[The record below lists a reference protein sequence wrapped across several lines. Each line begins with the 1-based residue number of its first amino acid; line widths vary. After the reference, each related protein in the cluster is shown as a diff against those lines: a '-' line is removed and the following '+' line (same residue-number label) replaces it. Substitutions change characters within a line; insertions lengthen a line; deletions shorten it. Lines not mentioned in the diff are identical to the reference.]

1 VVNYATLFKLFFK
14 SRNKRTSEAGG
25 ERLRT
30 VLLSLHQDM
39 MKRGISHTSVSF
51 IILLRAL
58 NDQKLYNEA
67 LALYSKY
74 FESSH
79 PPPFQLDPT
88 IVDLTLKAAR
98 SANNM
103 TVFNQLLEMML
114 KSHEQGSN
122 TQLRPSVYTFNIAID
137 ACKDNI
143 EEAKKLLEKMLNP
156 PYSLTPD
163 LVTLNTLLAVC
174 RNGKRP
180 DVALSVCKNMFSRFR
195 VQPDTLTFTIL
206 LQLKDDL
213 AYFESVFEEMQKRK
227 IALDHRLFNLVVA
240 ELVGN
245 RQIERLEKFLNTV
258 TDKFGLDPPVRE
270 LVEHAKFAPYIKQML
285 YEPKYLPHFSR
296 KASEELYAASST
308 PPSK

>member
-1 VVNYATLFKLFFK
+1 M
-14 SRNKRTSEAGG
+14 
-25 ERLRT
+25 
-30 VLLSLHQDM
+30 LLSLHQDM
-39 MKRGISHTSVSF
+39 MKRGINHTSVSF

-58 NDQKLYNEA
+58 NDQKLFDEA
-67 LALYSKY
+67 IALYSKY
-74 FESSH
+74 FESSQ
-79 PPPFQLDPT
+79 PPPFPLDPT

-114 KSHEQGSN
+114 KSHENGSN
-122 TQLRPSVYTFNIAID
+122 AHLRPSVYTFNIAID

-213 AYFESVFEEMQKRK
+213 AYFDAVFEEMQLRK
-227 IALDHRLFNLVVA
+227 IALDHRLFNLVIA

-245 RQIERLEKFLNTV
+245 RQIDRLEKFLNTV
-258 TDKFGLDPPVRE
+258 TDKFSLDPPVQE
-270 LVEHAKFAPYIKQML
+270 MVERAKFAPYIKQML
-285 YEPKYLPHFSR
+285 YEPKYLPYFSR
-296 KASEELYAASST
+296 KASEELYAANNT